1 VSRVCWKP
9 ILKQAALTMQSY
21 DTGVT
26 LRQLFYRLV
35 AKVILPKHSDLLP
48 ATEQVRPWR
57 LEDLYRRRPT
67 SSRQRRKG
75 GRLHLS
81 LSAIGDLRSLV
92 ELLPRIGGVPT
103 GGRVARPGKPIDVS
117 AGLSMLRQRG
127 IDVRDIEIMFRDPE
141 IS

>member
-75 GRLHLS
+75 AGCICPSARSGICGRSSSYS
-81 LSAIGDLRSLV
+81 LGSGEYRLED
-92 ELLPRIGGVPT
+92 ELLAL
-103 GGRVARPGKPIDVS
+103 GRRSI
-117 AGLSMLRQRG
+117 
-127 IDVRDIEIMFRDPE
+127 
-141 IS
+141 